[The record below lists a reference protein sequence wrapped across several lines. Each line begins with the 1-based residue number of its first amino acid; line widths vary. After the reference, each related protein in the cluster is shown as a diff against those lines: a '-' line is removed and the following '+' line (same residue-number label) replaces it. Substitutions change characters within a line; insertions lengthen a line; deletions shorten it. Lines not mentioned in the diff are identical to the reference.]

1 VTTNNINELTLDVPS
16 EVAASIDAP
25 LSVVLAYP
33 SAGGGTYATDYPV
46 ARHSD
51 GSYRAWYHVTAHAG
65 GLKGWAPGPL
75 ENGAPLRKKHGLQGP
90 IDDAF
95 MDRFLFV
102 RPTGTAANEK
112 AGAWAQAEM
121 ARAVEQWRRQL
132 RGDVRIKDD
141 MQVTEDDIG
150 DSHLVLWGDPGSNAV
165 MGRIAGNLPIAWT
178 GAAIEAGDRAFPAAN
193 HALIAIYPNPLN
205 PEKYVVLNSGFT
217 FREYDQLNNAR
228 QTPKLPDWAV
238 IDLDT
243 PPDSRRP
250 GAIAAADFF
259 GERWELKTPAR

>member
-1 VTTNNINELTLDVPS
+1 V
-16 EVAASIDAP
+16 VA
-25 LSVVLAYP
+25 
-33 SAGGGTYATDYPV
+33 
-46 ARHSD
+46 
-51 GSYRAWYHVTAHAG
+51 
-65 GLKGWAPGPL
+65 GPL
-75 ENGAPLRKKHGLQGP
+75 ETGDTLRKKHGLQGP

-121 ARAVEQWRRQL
+121 ARAVEQWRRQF

-141 MQVTEDDIG
+141 TQVTEDDIR
-150 DSHLVLWGDPGSNAV
+150 DSHLVLWGDPASNASWAGSRATRCRSRGPAGHR
-165 MGRIAGNLPIAWT
+165 GRRAHVSRREPRVDRHLPESAES
-178 GAAIEAGDRAFPAAN
+178 G
-193 HALIAIYPNPLN
+193 
-205 PEKYVVLNSGFT
+205 KYVVLNSGFT

-243 PPDSRRP
+243 PPDSRHPGGHRRSGLFRRTLGTQTGRTLSGAHRLKYRRKRRNRRP
-250 GAIAAADFF
+250 GAKQGSTTCFTIHTRRFRPTRP
-259 GERWELKTPAR
+259 GLQRTVVL